1 MSGHSKWAN
10 IKHKKAKEDAKR
22 GQTFTKIIKEITV
35 CAKSGG
41 IPENNPQLRQ
51 LIEKAK
57 EANMPSENITR
68 AVKKGTG
75 ELPGVSYEAISY
87 EGYGPGGTAVIIE
100 ALTDNKNRTVA
111 DLRHIFGR
119 HNGNLAETG
128 SVNWM
133 FEKLGVIRGGAIKGT
148 SEDDLLEAL
157 MDYDVHDISTD
168 DNLVTITTGMAALFQ
183 VKDAI
188 VKLGMKVEHAEL
200 EWVAKNNLNV
210 DEETEE
216 KAFGLFEALEEN
228 DDVQNVYSNL
238 N

>member
-22 GQTFTKIIKEITV
+22 GHTFTKIIKEITV
-35 CAKSGG
+35 CAKAGG

-57 EANMPSENITR
+57 EANMPGDNIIR

-75 ELPGVSYEAISY
+75 ELPGVSYESISY

-128 SVNWM
+128 AVNWM
-133 FEKLGVIRGGAIKGT
+133 FDKLGVIRGVIKGKT
-148 SEDDLLEAL
+148 EDDLLEAL
-157 MDYDVHDISTD
+157 MDYDINDISIE
-168 DNLVTITTGMAALFQ
+168 DNLATITTGMAALFQ
-183 VKDAI
+183 VKDAL

-200 EWVAKNNLNV
+200 EWVAKNNLSV

-216 KAFGLFEALEEN
+216 KAFGLFEALEDN

>member
-1 MSGHSKWAN
+1 MAGHSKWAN

-35 CAKSGG
+35 CAKAGG

-57 EANMPSENITR
+57 EANMPAENITR
-68 AVKKGTG
+68 AIKKGTG
-75 ELPGVSYEAISY
+75 ELPGVSYESISY

-128 SVNWM
+128 AVNWM
-133 FEKLGVIRGGAIKGT
+133 FEKLGVIQGSIQGKN
-148 SEDDLLEAL
+148 EDDLLEAL
-157 MDYDVHDISTD
+157 MDYDIKDISIQD
-168 DNLVTITTGMAALFQ
+168 GLARITTSMQALFT
-183 VKDAI
+183 VKDALTE
-188 VKLGMKVEHAEL
+188 LGMHVEHAEL
-200 EWVAKNNLNV
+200 EWIAKNNLDV
-210 DEETEE
+210 DAETEE
-216 KAFGLFEALEEN
+216 KAFALFGALEDN

>member
-35 CAKSGG
+35 CAKAGG

-51 LIEKAK
+51 LIDKAK
-57 EANMPSENITR
+57 EANMPAENIIR

-87 EGYGPGGTAVIIE
+87 EGYGPGGTALIIE

-133 FEKLGVIRGGAIKGT
+133 FEKRGIIRCIAGNKT
-148 SEDDLLEAL
+148 EDSLLEDL
-157 MDYDVHDISTD
+157 IDYDIQDISIE
-168 DNLVTITTGMAALFQ
+168 DNLVTIQTGMTSLQEVTEA
-183 VKDAI
+183 VK
-188 VKLGMKVEHAEL
+188 KLGMKIEHSEL
-200 EWVAKNNLNV
+200 EWVAKNNLSV

-216 KAFGLFEALEEN
+216 KAFTLFEALEDN

>member
-1 MSGHSKWAN
+1 MAGHSKWAN

-35 CAKSGG
+35 CAKAGG

-57 EANMPSENITR
+57 NANMPGENITR

-87 EGYGPGGTAVIIE
+87 EGYGPGGTALIIE

-111 DLRHIFGR
+111 DLRHIFSR

-128 SVNWM
+128 AVNWM
-133 FEKLGVIRGGAIKGT
+133 FDKLGVIRGTIQDKT
-148 SEDDLLEAL
+148 EDDLLEAL
-157 MDYDVHDISTD
+157 MDYDINDISIEE
-168 DNLVTITTGMAALFQ
+168 NQASITTGMASLYQ
-183 VKDAI
+183 VKDAL
-188 VKLGMKVEHAEL
+188 VKLGMKIEQAEL
-200 EWVAKNNLNV
+200 EWVAKNNLAV

-216 KAFGLFEALEEN
+216 KAFALFEALEDS

>member
-35 CAKSGG
+35 CAKAGG

-57 EANMPSENITR
+57 EANMPGENITR

-75 ELPGVSYEAISY
+75 ELPGVSYESISY

-128 SVNWM
+128 AVNWM
-133 FEKLGVIRGGAIKGT
+133 FEKLGVIRGTISGKT
-148 SEDDLLEAL
+148 EDDLLEAL
-157 MDYDVHDISTD
+157 MDYDINDISIE
-168 DNLVTITTGMAALFQ
+168 DNLATITTGMAALFQ
-183 VKDAI
+183 VKDAVI
-188 VKLGMKVEHAEL
+188 KLGMKIEDAQL
-200 EWVAKNNLNV
+200 EWIAKNNLNV

>member
-57 EANMPSENITR
+57 EANMPAENIIR

-75 ELPGVSYEAISY
+75 ELPGVVYEAISY

-133 FEKLGVIRGGAIKGT
+133 FEKLGVIRGNAKGKT
-148 SEDDLLEAL
+148 EDELLEDL
-157 MDYDVHDISTD
+157 IDYNIENIEID
-168 DNLVTITTGMAALFQ
+168 DDFVTITTAMASLQEVREA
-183 VKDAI
+183 VT
-188 VKLGMKVEHAEL
+188 KLGI
-200 EWVAKNNLNV
+200 
-210 DEETEE
+210 
-216 KAFGLFEALEEN
+216 
-228 DDVQNVYSNL
+228 
-238 N
+238 

>member
-35 CAKSGG
+35 CAKAGG

-57 EANMPSENITR
+57 EANMPGDNITR

-75 ELPGVSYEAISY
+75 ELPGVSYESISY

-111 DLRHIFGR
+111 DLRHIFAR

-128 SVNWM
+128 AVNWM
-133 FEKLGVIRGGAIKGT
+133 FEKLGVIRGTIKGKT
-148 SEDDLLEAL
+148 EDDLLEAL
-157 MDYDVHDISTD
+157 MDYNINDISIED
-168 DNLVTITTGMAALFQ
+168 DLATITTDMGALFQ
-183 VKDAI
+183 VKDAL
-188 VKLGMKVEHAEL
+188 VKLGMKIEQAEL

-216 KAFGLFEALEEN
+216 KAFALFEALEDN

>member
-1 MSGHSKWAN
+1 MAGHSKWAN

-35 CAKSGG
+35 CAKAGG

-57 EANMPSENITR
+57 EANMPGENITR
-68 AVKKGTG
+68 AIKKGTG

-111 DLRHIFGR
+111 DLRHIFSR

-128 SVNWM
+128 AVNWM
-133 FEKLGVIRGGAIKGT
+133 FEKLGVIRGSILKKT
-148 SEDDLLEAL
+148 EDDLLEAL
-157 MDYDVHDISTD
+157 MDYDIQDISMHD
-168 DNLVTITTGMAALFQ
+168 GITTVTVAMHALFE
-183 VKDAI
+183 VKDALT
-188 VKLGMKVEHAEL
+188 KLGMKVEHAEL
-200 EWVAKNNLNV
+200 EWVAKNNLDV
-210 DEETEE
+210 TADIEE
-216 KAFGLFEALEEN
+216 KAFALFEALEDN

>member
-1 MSGHSKWAN
+1 MAGHSKWAN

-35 CAKSGG
+35 SAKAGG

-57 EANMPSENITR
+57 EANMPAENIIR

-128 SVNWM
+128 AVNWM
-133 FEKLGVIRGGAIKGT
+133 FEKLGVIRGSIQGT
-148 SEDDLLEAL
+148 TEDGLLEAL
-157 MDYDVHDISTD
+157 MDYDIQDISME
-168 DNLVTITTGMAALFQ
+168 DNFATVTTAMPALFQ
-183 VKDAI
+183 VKDAL
-188 VKLGMKVEHAEL
+188 VKLGMKIEHAEL
-200 EWVAKNNLNV
+200 EWVAKNNLEV
-210 DEETEE
+210 DSETEE
-216 KAFGLFEALEEN
+216 KAFGLFEALEDN

>member
-22 GQTFTKIIKEITV
+22 GQTITKIIKEITV
-35 CAKSGG
+35 CAKAGG

-51 LIEKAK
+51 LIDKAK
-57 EANMPSENITR
+57 EANMPAENITR

-75 ELPGVSYEAISY
+75 ELPGVSYESISY

-111 DLRHIFGR
+111 DLRHIFAR

-128 SVNWM
+128 AVNWM
-133 FEKLGVIRGGAIKGT
+133 FEKMGVIRGVIKGKT
-148 SEDDLLEAL
+148 EDDLLEAL
-157 MDYDVHDISTD
+157 MDYDINDISIE
-168 DNLVTITTGMAALFQ
+168 DNFATITTGMAALFQ
-183 VKDAI
+183 VKDALI
-188 VKLGMKVEHAEL
+188 KLGMKIEDAQL
-200 EWVAKNNLNV
+200 EWIAKNNLNV

>member
-22 GQTFTKIIKEITV
+22 GHTFTKIIKEITV
-35 CAKSGG
+35 SAKSGG

-51 LIEKAK
+51 LIDKAK
-57 EANMPSENITR
+57 SANMPAENITR
-68 AVKKGTG
+68 AIKKGTG
-75 ELPGVSYEAISY
+75 ELPGVSYESITY

-128 SVNWM
+128 AVNWM
-133 FEKLGVIRGGAIKGT
+133 FENLGVIRGTIQDKT
-148 SEDDLLEAL
+148 EDEIFEEL
-157 MDYDVHDISTD
+157 MDYDINDISLE
-168 DNLVTITTGMAALFQ
+168 DNLFTITTAMQALFT
-183 VKDAI
+183 VKD
-188 VKLGMKVEHAEL
+188 VLTKLGMKVEDAEL
-200 EWVAKNNLNV
+200 EWISKTNLEV
-210 DEETEE
+210 DAETEE
-216 KAFGLFEALEEN
+216 KAFAFFEAIEDN
-228 DDVQNVYSNL
+228 DDVQNVYSNI

>member
-57 EANMPSENITR
+57 EANMPAENIIR

-75 ELPGVSYEAISY
+75 ELPGVTYEAITY
-87 EGYGPGGTAVIIE
+87 EGYGPGGTALIIE

-133 FEKLGVIRGGAIKGT
+133 FEKLGVIRGSANGKT
-148 SEDDLLEAL
+148 EDDFFEAL
-157 MDYDVHDISTD
+157 LDFDIQDIEVD
-168 DNLVTITTGMAALFQ
+168 DNFVTITTAMPSLQ
-183 VKDAI
+183 EVKEA
-188 VKLGMKVEHAEL
+188 VKNLGIKVEHAEL
-200 EWVAKNNLNV
+200 EWVAKNNLEVN
-210 DEETEE
+210 EETEE
-216 KAFGLFEALEEN
+216 KAFALFEALEDN

>member
-22 GQTFTKIIKEITV
+22 GHTFTKIIKEITV
-35 CAKSGG
+35 CAKNGG
-41 IPENNPQLRQ
+41 IPENNPQLGQ

-57 EANMPSENITR
+57 EVNMPSDNITR
-68 AVKKGTG
+68 AIKKGTG
-75 ELPGVSYEAISY
+75 ELPGVVYEAISY

-128 SVNWM
+128 AVNWM
-133 FEKLGVIRGGAIKGT
+133 FEKLGVIRGTIAGKT
-148 SEDDLLEAL
+148 EDDLLEAL
-157 MDYDVHDISTD
+157 MDFDINDISIEDGLTS
-168 DNLVTITTGMAALFQ
+168 ITTGMAALFS
-183 VKDAI
+183 VKDAL
-188 VKLGMKVEHAEL
+188 VKLGMKVESAEL
-200 EWVAKNNLNV
+200 EWVAKNNLSV

-216 KAFGLFEALEEN
+216 KAFGLFEALEDN

>member
-35 CAKSGG
+35 CAKAGG

-51 LIEKAK
+51 LIDKAK
-57 EANMPSENITR
+57 EANMPAENITR

-75 ELPGVSYEAISY
+75 ELPGVSYESISY

-111 DLRHIFGR
+111 DLRHIFAR

-128 SVNWM
+128 AVNWM
-133 FEKLGVIRGGAIKGT
+133 FEKMGVIRGVIKGKT
-148 SEDDLLEAL
+148 EDDLLEAL
-157 MDYDVHDISTD
+157 MDYDINDISIE
-168 DNLVTITTGMAALFQ
+168 DNFATITTGMAALFQ
-183 VKDAI
+183 VKDALI
-188 VKLGMKVEHAEL
+188 KLGMKIEDAQL
-200 EWVAKNNLNV
+200 EWIAKNNLNV

>member
-35 CAKSGG
+35 CAKAGG

-57 EANMPSENITR
+57 EANMPAENIIR

-75 ELPGVSYEAISY
+75 ELPGVSYEAITY
-87 EGYGPGGTAVIIE
+87 EGYGPGGTALIIE

-133 FEKLGVIRGGAIKGT
+133 FEKLGVIRGNANGKK
-148 SEDDLLEAL
+148 EDDLFEAL
-157 MDYDVHDISTD
+157 LDFDIQNIEFD
-168 DNLVTITTGMAALFQ
+168 ENLVTITTAMSSLQEVTEA
-183 VKDAI
+183 VKN
-188 VKLGMKVEHAEL
+188 LGVKVEHSEL
-200 EWVAKNNLNV
+200 EWVAKNNLEV
-210 DEETEE
+210 SEDIEE
-216 KAFGLFEALEEN
+216 KAFALFEALEDN

>member
-1 MSGHSKWAN
+1 MAGHSKWAN

-57 EANMPSENITR
+57 EANMPAENIIR

-75 ELPGVSYEAISY
+75 ELPGVNYEAITY
-87 EGYGPGGTAVIIE
+87 EGYGPGGTALIIE

-133 FEKLGVIRGGAIKGT
+133 FEKLGVIRGNAQGKK
-148 SEDDLLEAL
+148 EDEIFEAL
-157 MDYDVHDISTD
+157 LDFDVQDLQIE
-168 DNLVTITTGMAALFQ
+168 DNFVTITTSMPSIQQ
-183 VKDAI
+183 VTEA
-188 VKLGMKVEHAEL
+188 VKNIGIKVEHSEL
-200 EWVAKNNLNV
+200 EWVAKNNLEV
-210 DEETEE
+210 TEEIEE
-216 KAFGLFEALEEN
+216 KAFALFEALEDN

>member
-35 CAKSGG
+35 CAKAGG

-51 LIEKAK
+51 LIDKAK
-57 EANMPSENITR
+57 EANMPAENIIR

-75 ELPGVSYEAISY
+75 ELPGVSYESITY

-111 DLRHIFGR
+111 DLRHIFSR

-128 SVNWM
+128 AVNWM
-133 FEKLGVIRGGAIKGT
+133 FEKLGVIRGTIKGKT
-148 SEDDLLEAL
+148 EDDLLEAL
-157 MDYDVHDISTD
+157 MDYDINDISIED
-168 DNLVTITTGMAALFQ
+168 DLATITTSMSALFQ
-183 VKDAI
+183 VKDAL

-200 EWVAKNNLNV
+200 EWIAINNLNV

-216 KAFGLFEALEEN
+216 KAFGLFEALEDN

>member
-22 GQTFTKIIKEITV
+22 GHTFTKIIKEITV
-35 CAKSGG
+35 CAKAGG

-57 EANMPSENITR
+57 EANMPGDNIIR

-75 ELPGVSYEAISY
+75 ELPGVSYESISY

-128 SVNWM
+128 AVNWM
-133 FEKLGVIRGGAIKGT
+133 FDKLGVIRGVVKGKT
-148 SEDDLLEAL
+148 EDDLLEAL
-157 MDYDVHDISTD
+157 MDYDINDISIE
-168 DNLVTITTGMAALFQ
+168 DNFVTVTTGMAALFQ
-183 VKDAI
+183 VKDAL
-188 VKLGMKVEHAEL
+188 VKLGMKVEGAEL

-216 KAFGLFEALEEN
+216 KAFGLFEALEDN

>member
-35 CAKSGG
+35 CAKAGG

-51 LIEKAK
+51 LIDKAK
-57 EANMPSENITR
+57 EANMPAENITR

-75 ELPGVSYEAISY
+75 ELPGVSYESISY

-111 DLRHIFGR
+111 DLRHIFSR

-128 SVNWM
+128 AVNWM
-133 FEKLGVIRGGAIKGT
+133 FEKLGVIRGIIKGKT
-148 SEDDLLEAL
+148 EDDLLEAL
-157 MDYDVHDISTD
+157 MDFDINDISIED
-168 DNLVTITTGMAALFQ
+168 DLATITTSMGALFQ
-183 VKDAI
+183 VKDAL

-200 EWVAKNNLNV
+200 EWIAINNLDV

-216 KAFGLFEALEEN
+216 KAFGLFEALEDN

>member
-1 MSGHSKWAN
+1 MAGHSKWAN
-10 IKHKKAKEDAKR
+10 IKHKKSKEDAKR

-35 CAKSGG
+35 CAKAGG

-57 EANMPSENITR
+57 EANMPGENITR
-68 AVKKGTG
+68 AIKKGLG

-111 DLRHIFGR
+111 DLRHIFSR

-128 SVNWM
+128 AVNWM
-133 FEKLGVIRGGAIKGT
+133 FEKFGVIRGAIAKKT
-148 SEDDLLEAL
+148 EDDLLEAL
-157 MDYDVHDISTD
+157 MDYDINDISIHD
-168 DNLVTITTGMAALFQ
+168 GITTVTVAMHALFE
-183 VKDAI
+183 VKDALI
-188 VKLGMKVEHAEL
+188 KLGMKVEHAEL
-200 EWVAKNNLNV
+200 EWVAKNNLEV
-210 DEETEE
+210 DAEIEE
-216 KAFGLFEALEEN
+216 KAFAFFEALEDN

-238 N
+238 H

>member
-35 CAKSGG
+35 CAKAGG

-57 EANMPSENITR
+57 EANMPGENITR

-75 ELPGVSYEAISY
+75 ELPGVSYESISY
-87 EGYGPGGTAVIIE
+87 EGYGPGGTALIIE

-133 FEKLGVIRGGAIKGT
+133 FEKLGVIRGNANGKK
-148 SEDDLLEAL
+148 EDDLFEAL
-157 MDYDVHDISTD
+157 LDFDIQNIEFD
-168 DNLVTITTGMAALFQ
+168 ENLVTITTAMSSLQEVTEA
-183 VKDAI
+183 VKN
-188 VKLGMKVEHAEL
+188 LGVKVEHSEL
-200 EWVAKNNLNV
+200 EWVAKNNLEV
-210 DEETEE
+210 SEDIEE
-216 KAFGLFEALEEN
+216 KAFALFEALEDN

>member
-35 CAKSGG
+35 CAKAGG

-57 EANMPSENITR
+57 EANMPAENIIR

-75 ELPGVSYEAISY
+75 ELPGVSYEAITY

-128 SVNWM
+128 AVNWM
-133 FEKLGVIRGGAIKGT
+133 FEKLGVIRGTISGKT
-148 SEDDLLEAL
+148 EDDLLEAL
-157 MDYDVHDISTD
+157 MDYDINDISIE
-168 DNLVTITTGMAALFQ
+168 DNFATITTGMAALFQ
-183 VKDAI
+183 VKDTLI
-188 VKLGMKVEHAEL
+188 KLGMKIEDAQL
-200 EWVAKNNLNV
+200 EWIAKNNLNV

-216 KAFGLFEALEEN
+216 KAFGLFEALE
-228 DDVQNVYSNL
+228 
-238 N
+238 

>member
-57 EANMPSENITR
+57 EANMPSDNIIR

-75 ELPGVSYEAISY
+75 ELPGVSYESISY

-119 HNGNLAETG
+119 HSGNLAETG
-128 SVNWM
+128 AVNWM
-133 FEKLGVIRGGAIKGT
+133 FDKLGVIRGMIKGKT
-148 SEDDLLEAL
+148 EDDLLEAL
-157 MDYDVHDISTD
+157 MDFDINDISVED
-168 DNLVTITTGMAALFQ
+168 DLATITTGMAALFQ
-183 VKDAI
+183 VKDAL
-188 VKLGMKVEHAEL
+188 VQLGMKIEHAEL
-200 EWVAKNNLNV
+200 EWVAKNNLSV

>member
-35 CAKSGG
+35 CAKAGG

-57 EANMPSENITR
+57 DANMPAENITR

-75 ELPGVSYEAISY
+75 ELPGVAYEAISY

-111 DLRHIFGR
+111 DLRHIFAR

-128 SVNWM
+128 AVNWM
-133 FEKLGVIRGGAIKGT
+133 FEKLGVIRGTIKDKT
-148 SEDDLLEAL
+148 EDDLLEAL
-157 MDYDVHDISTD
+157 MDYDIQDISIED
-168 DNLVTITTGMAALFQ
+168 GLVAITTAMQALFQ
-183 VKDAI
+183 VKDAL

-200 EWVAKNNLNV
+200 AWVAKNNLDV
-210 DEETEE
+210 DAETEE
-216 KAFGLFEALEEN
+216 KAFGLFEALEDN

>member
-35 CAKSGG
+35 CAKNGG

-57 EANMPSENITR
+57 EANMPGDNITR
-68 AVKKGTG
+68 AIKKGTG

-128 SVNWM
+128 AVNWM
-133 FEKLGVIRGGAIKGT
+133 FDKLGVIRGTIAGT
-148 SEDDLLEAL
+148 TEDDLLEAL
-157 MDYDVHDISTD
+157 MDFDVQDISTE
-168 DNLVTITTGMAALFQ
+168 DNLVSVQTGMASLFA
-183 VKDAI
+183 VKDAL
-188 VKLGMKVEHAEL
+188 VKLGMKVESAEL
-200 EWVAKNNLNV
+200 EWIAKNNLDV
-210 DEETEE
+210 DAETEE
-216 KAFGLFEALEEN
+216 KAFALFEALEDN

>member
-1 MSGHSKWAN
+1 MAGHSKWAN
-10 IKHKKAKEDAKR
+10 IKHKKSKEDAKR
-22 GQTFTKIIKEITV
+22 GQVFTKIVKEITV
-35 CAKSGG
+35 CAKAGG

-57 EANMPSENITR
+57 EANMPAENIIR

-75 ELPGVSYEAISY
+75 ELPGVAYESISY
-87 EGYGPGGTAVIIE
+87 EGYGPGGTAIIIE

-133 FEKLGVIRGGAIKGT
+133 FEKLGVIRGTIKNKT
-148 SEDDLLEAL
+148 EDDLLEAL
-157 MDYDVHDISTD
+157 MDYDIKDIAID
-168 DNLVTITTGMAALFQ
+168 ENLATITTSMQSLFQ
-183 VKDAI
+183 VKDAL
-188 VKLGMKVEHAEL
+188 VKLDMKVEHAEL
-200 EWVAKNNLNV
+200 EWVAKNNLSV
-210 DEETEE
+210 DAEIEE
-216 KAFGLFEALEEN
+216 KAFGLFEALEDN

>member
-1 MSGHSKWAN
+1 MAGHSKWAN

-35 CAKSGG
+35 CAKAGG

-57 EANMPSENITR
+57 EANMPAENMIR
-68 AVKKGTG
+68 AIKKGTG
-75 ELPGVSYEAISY
+75 ELPGVNYEAISY
-87 EGYGPGGTAVIIE
+87 EGYGPGGTAIIIE

-128 SVNWM
+128 AVNWM
-133 FEKLGVIRGGAIKGT
+133 FEKLGVIRGTIAGKT
-148 SEDDLLEAL
+148 EDDLLEAL
-157 MDYDVHDISTD
+157 MDYDIQDISAD
-168 DNLVTITTGMAALFQ
+168 DSLFTITTSMQSLFQ
-183 VKDAI
+183 VKDAL

-200 EWVAKNNLNV
+200 EWVAKNNLDV
-210 DEETEE
+210 DAETEE
-216 KAFGLFEALEEN
+216 KAFALFEALEDN

>member
-1 MSGHSKWAN
+1 MAGHSKWAN

-35 CAKSGG
+35 CAKNGG

-57 EANMPSENITR
+57 EANMPGENITR

-111 DLRHIFGR
+111 DLRHIFSR

-128 SVNWM
+128 AVNWM
-133 FEKLGVIRGGAIKGT
+133 FDKLGVIRGIIKGK

-157 MDYDVHDISTD
+157 MDFDINDISIED
-168 DNLVTITTGMAALFQ
+168 DLATVTTSMPALFQ
-183 VKDAI
+183 VKDAL
-188 VKLGMKVEHAEL
+188 VQLGMKVEHAEL
-200 EWVAKNNLNV
+200 EWVAKNNLSV

>member
-57 EANMPSENITR
+57 EANMPAENIIR

-75 ELPGVSYEAISY
+75 ELPGVVYEAISY

-133 FEKLGVIRGGAIKGT
+133 FEKLGVIRGVIKGKT
-148 SEDDLLEAL
+148 EDDLLEAL
-157 MDYDVHDISTD
+157 MDYDIHDIESND
-168 DNLVTITTGMAALFQ
+168 DLITVTTGMAALFQ
-183 VKDAI
+183 VKDAL
-188 VKLGMKVEHAEL
+188 VKLGMKIENAEL
-200 EWVAKNNLNV
+200 EWVAKNNLEV
-210 DEETEE
+210 DEATEE
-216 KAFGLFEALEEN
+216 KAFGLFEALEDN

>member
-57 EANMPSENITR
+57 EANMPAENIIR

-75 ELPGVSYEAISY
+75 ELPGVVYEAISY

-133 FEKLGVIRGGAIKGT
+133 FEKLGVIRGTIAGKN
-148 SEDDLLEAL
+148 EDDLLEAL
-157 MDYDVHDISTD
+157 MDYDIHDISIE
-168 DNLVTITTGMAALFQ
+168 DNLVSITTGMAALFQ
-183 VKDAI
+183 VKDAL
-188 VKLGMKVEHAEL
+188 VKLGMKIESAEL
-200 EWVAKNNLNV
+200 EWVAKNNLEV
-210 DEETEE
+210 DEATEE

>member
-1 MSGHSKWAN
+1 MAGHSKWAN

-35 CAKSGG
+35 CAKAGG

-57 EANMPSENITR
+57 GANMPADNIIR
-68 AVKKGTG
+68 AIKKGTG
-75 ELPGVSYEAISY
+75 ELPGVSYESISY
-87 EGYGPGGTAVIIE
+87 EGYGPGGTAIIIE

-111 DLRHIFGR
+111 ELRHIFGR
-119 HNGNLAETG
+119 HNGNIAETG

-133 FEKLGVIRGGAIKGT
+133 FEKLGVIRGTIAGK
-148 SEDDLLEAL
+148 SEDDLLELL
-157 MDYDVHDISTD
+157 MDYDVKNIEIDES
-168 DNLVTITTGMAALFQ
+168 LVTITTSMQALFQ
-183 VKDAI
+183 VKDI
-188 VKLGMKVEHAEL
+188 LVKNGMKIEHAEL
-200 EWVAKNNLNV
+200 EWVAKNNV
-210 DEETEE
+210 DVDKETEE
-216 KAFGLFEALEEN
+216 KAFALFEALEDN